1 MSVSGPASAVV
12 ETSLF
17 RALAIFR
24 ATVLAFAVGINA
36 IRWRE
41 FEIVW
46 LGWAVI
52 AVMVAWTLL
61 ITWVYD
67 SEPDR
72 KGPWLVAD
80 LAVAIVCLLS
90 TPVVQSTEQLDAS
103 DPTIPTFWVSA
114 SLLAWALHWR
124 WQGGLVAA
132 VLLSAVDLSIRSQI
146 DTTAVG
152 NIFLLFMAAGVIG
165 YCVGLLHDAAT
176 ARTQAER
183 WAAAA
188 EERDRIA
195 RDIHDGVLQVLA
207 LVQRRGHEIGGPAA
221 ELGQLAGEQEVAL
234 RRLVH
239 RPAEPAPSPNADNSA
254 NDEVDLGDRL
264 DAMAGHRVTVS
275 TPAAPVWV
283 SWRVGHELCSAVQ
296 AALDNTRLHAG
307 PDASSWVLVE
317 EDGADVVVSVRDDG
331 DGMASGRLDQASAE
345 GRMGVSKSIRGRVR
359 DLGGTAEIS
368 TGPGMGVE
376 WELRVPRS
384 V

>member
-1 MSVSGPASAVV
+1 MSAAEATSSVV

-36 IRWRE
+36 VRWRD

-52 AVMVAWTLL
+52 AVMVVWTLL

-67 SEPDR
+67 SDPPR
-72 KGPWLVAD
+72 KGRWLVAD
-80 LAVAIVCLLS
+80 LAVAVGCLS
-90 TPVVQSTEQLDAS
+90 TTPIVQSTAQLNAS

-114 SLLAWALHWR
+114 ALLAWALHWQ

-132 VLLSAVDLSIRSQI
+132 VILSTVDLAVRSRI
-146 DTTAVG
+146 DTTAIG
-152 NIFLLFMAAGVIG
+152 NIFLLFLAAGVIG
-165 YCVGLLHDAAT
+165 YCVGLLHDAAA

-207 LVQRRGHEIGGPAA
+207 LVQRRGHEIGGEAA
-221 ELGQLAGEQEVAL
+221 ELGRLAGEQEVAL
-234 RRLVH
+234 RHLVH
-239 RPAEPAPSPNADNSA
+239 RPAEPSARPADT
-254 NDEVDLGDRL
+254 DVVDLGERI
-264 DAMAGHRVTVS
+264 DALADSRVTVS

-283 SWRVGHELCSAVQ
+283 SARVGHELSRAVL
-296 AALDNTRLHAG
+296 AALDNTHLHAG
-307 PDASSWVLVE
+307 DGARAWILVE
-317 EDGADVVVSVRDDG
+317 EDGDEVVVGVRDDG
-331 DGMASGRLDQASAE
+331 DGMADGRLAEASAE
-345 GRMGVSKSIRGRVR
+345 GRMGVSKSIIGRV
-359 DLGGTAEIS
+359 DGLGGTAEL
-368 TGPGMGVE
+368 TTAPGTGVE
-376 WELRVPRS
+376 WELRSPRQ

>member
-1 MSVSGPASAVV
+1 VSTREPTSSVV

-36 IRWRE
+36 VRWRD
-41 FEIVW
+41 FEVVW
-46 LGWAVI
+46 LGWAVL

-67 SEPDR
+67 SDPPR

-80 LAVAIVCLLS
+80 LAVAIGCLLS
-90 TPVVQSTEQLDAS
+90 TPVVQSTAQLDAS

-114 SLLAWALHWR
+114 SLLAWALHWQ

-132 VLLSAVDLSIRSQI
+132 VILSAVDLSVRNQI
-146 DTTAVG
+146 DTTAIG
-152 NIFLLFMAAGVIG
+152 NIFLLFLAAGVIG
-165 YCVGLLHDAAT
+165 YCVGLLHDAAA

-207 LVQRRGHEIGGPAA
+207 LVQRRGHEIGGQAA

-239 RPAEPAPSPNADNSA
+239 RPAEPGTPPVAD
-254 NDEVDLGDRL
+254 DVVDLGERIDTL
-264 DAMAGHRVTVS
+264 AGSRVTVS

-283 SWRVGHELCSAVQ
+283 SARVGRELTSAVR

-307 PDASSWVLVE
+307 DGASAWILVE
-317 EDGADVVVSVRDDG
+317 EDGDEVVVGVRDDG
-331 DGMASGRLDQASAE
+331 DGIAAGRLDEASAE
-345 GRMGVSKSIRGRVR
+345 GRMGVSKSIRGRVD
-359 DLGGTAEIS
+359 DLGGTAEL
-368 TGPGMGVE
+368 TTAPCMGVE
-376 WELRVPRS
+376 WELRSPRE